1 MSRDAYFFD
10 KVEDLVSYLE
20 AKLTNPTPLKIQ
32 KSLYFLWAF
41 YAATYGSIDYSNE
54 NSEFSE
60 TIKYPKR
67 LFKANFEAWQYGPV
81 LNKVYGEDKN
91 NSITPSLEKK
101 RYSNSMEKD
110 VWSFIDDMIAQIDPI
125 NDFGLVARS
134 HQDSAWKKAYK
145 GIIDKDILDNL
156 DKNKK
161 IEKWKN
167 HYYIENIIVAEEN
180 GKIMGYCR
188 YSDEVASKPIA
199 GADSE
204 VMALYVDCEYQRMG
218 IGKALIKEVIE
229 KLKMLNKK
237 SMIIWCLKKNRN
249 ARKFYE
255 KIGGKQ
261 IQETKYFEIE
271 GRKYEEVGYKYFL

>member
-1 MSRDAYFFD
+1 MMIIRKMKDED
-10 KVEDLVSYLE
+10 IEKLVE
-20 AKLTNPTPLKIQ
+20 
-32 KSLYFLWAF
+32 
-41 YAATYGSIDYSNE
+41 
-54 NSEFSE
+54 
-60 TIKYPKR
+60 
-67 LFKANFEAWQYGPV
+67 
-81 LNKVYGEDKN
+81 
-91 NSITPSLEKK
+91 
-101 RYSNSMEKD
+101 
-110 VWSFIDDMIAQIDPI
+110 I
-125 NDFGLVARS
+125 NIN
-134 HQDSAWKKAYK
+134 AWKKAYK

-167 HYYIENIIVAEEN
+167 HYHIENIIVAEEN

>member
-1 MSRDAYFFD
+1 MMIIRKIKDED
-10 KVEDLVSYLE
+10 IEKLVE
-20 AKLTNPTPLKIQ
+20 
-32 KSLYFLWAF
+32 
-41 YAATYGSIDYSNE
+41 
-54 NSEFSE
+54 
-60 TIKYPKR
+60 
-67 LFKANFEAWQYGPV
+67 
-81 LNKVYGEDKN
+81 
-91 NSITPSLEKK
+91 
-101 RYSNSMEKD
+101 
-110 VWSFIDDMIAQIDPI
+110 I
-125 NDFGLVARS
+125 NIN
-134 HQDSAWKKAYK
+134 AWKKAYK

-167 HYYIENIIVAEEN
+167 HYHIENIIVAEEN

-237 SMIIWCLKKNRN
+237 RFFRN
-249 ARKFYE
+249 LFD
-255 KIGGKQ
+255 
-261 IQETKYFEIE
+261 
-271 GRKYEEVGYKYFL
+271 

>member
-1 MSRDAYFFD
+1 MKETIMSRDAYFFD

-81 LNKVYGEDKN
+81 LNKVYEEDKN

-145 GIIDKDILDNL
+145 AGQSHCPMNEEEIIEDYK
-156 DKNKK
+156 
-161 IEKWKN
+161 
-167 HYYIENIIVAEEN
+167 
-180 GKIMGYCR
+180 
-188 YSDEVASKPIA
+188 
-199 GADSE
+199 
-204 VMALYVDCEYQRMG
+204 EY
-218 IGKALIKEVIE
+218 AATT
-229 KLKMLNKK
+229 
-237 SMIIWCLKKNRN
+237 N
-249 ARKFYE
+249 A
-255 KIGGKQ
+255 
-261 IQETKYFEIE
+261 
-271 GRKYEEVGYKYFL
+271 